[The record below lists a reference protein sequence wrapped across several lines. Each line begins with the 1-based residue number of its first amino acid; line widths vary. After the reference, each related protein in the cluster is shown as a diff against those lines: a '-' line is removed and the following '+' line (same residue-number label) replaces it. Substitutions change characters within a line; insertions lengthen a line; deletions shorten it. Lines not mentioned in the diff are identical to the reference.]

1 MKLFAI
7 SNLLGMLAAGAGMAQ
22 AELRIV
28 PESEPPRLFGGMA
41 RDLRLVWQNTSEQSV
56 SMQVQMRL
64 VQTAS
69 HIATP
74 IGESPWKRLSI
85 LPGQTLIEHA
95 SLHLPDVRAE
105 TRFLVQWCAASNQ
118 VLGTTDMLVY
128 PTNLLQD
135 LLPLAGGEPLG
146 VLDPQHELKPLF
158 KWLALEFEDLEAGA
172 VNSFSGK
179 LAIVGPYPSRKSMP
193 EALADR
199 IAALAHKGGA
209 VVWILPPSECE
220 RKLKPTFYAVPL
232 GEGMVIV
239 AQARLV
245 ANLATEPAAQL
256 NLVQLAEYAVRRESL
271 RLPSAS
277 P

>member
-7 SNLLGMLAAGAGMAQ
+7 SNLLGMLAAWPGMAQ
-22 AELRIV
+22 AELRVV
-28 PESEPPRLFGGMA
+28 PDSEPSRIFAGMA
-41 RDLRLVWQNTSEQSV
+41 RDLRVVWQNTGEQSV
-56 SMQVQMRL
+56 TMEVQMRL

-69 HIATP
+69 RIATP

-85 LPGQTLIEHA
+85 LPGQTLIERA
-95 SLHLPDVRAE
+95 SLDLPDVRAE
-105 TRFLVQWCAASNQ
+105 TRFLVQWFANTNQ
-118 VLGTTDMLVY
+118 VLGNTDVLVY

-146 VLDPQHELKPLF
+146 VLDPQNELKPLL
-158 KWLALEFEDLEAGA
+158 KWLAVEFEDLEAGA

-179 LAIVGPYPSRKSMP
+179 LAIVGPYPSRKFMP
-193 EALADR
+193 EGLADR
-199 IAALAHKGGA
+199 IAVLARKGGA
-209 VVWILPPSECE
+209 VVLILPPSECE
-220 RKLKPTFYAVPL
+220 RKLKPTFYSVPL

-245 ANLATEPAAQL
+245 ANLATDPAAQL
-256 NLVQLAEYAVRRESL
+256 NLIQLAEYAVRRESL
-271 RLPSAS
+271 RLPSSS